1 MDKQLTQYLLSEQN
15 IQDLIDKIDCTVY
28 IKAESLQACRQVIK
42 TNLSNYLNRLASIPQ
57 TERQLISTI
66 AFLNKK
72 CYDEI
77 VEFIASKYQGKSIF
91 KQHEE
96 TILTRE
102 EVEKLL
108 QQRVSH
114 DTILRTL
121 TDPSI
126 LLYLKSLMDTYNESV
141 KEEGEIIDIHQL
153 QDLLR
158 GNKPEAPK
166 PDINSQI
173 LSIKTRIEDL
183 ATMPQNEQVMQEK
196 ASLINSLVKF
206 QKETMD
212 TSTEMIDNKY
222 QIDVKITPRSAD
234 DLRSIVFKTN
244 VERKVKSIQLHK
256 YLIPKNSHNVTTFT
270 NNLTVYYNGD
280 VIKHDLVPGYYT
292 IEQIINSIQAVM
304 AFLKITIDNKIVT
317 FSSNSKFDLLVHDNS
332 ILPLLG
338 FADSNSMNRL
348 SHTAESP
355 YNLDLN
361 DSVFITLDRSTIDPI
376 ELSLAKETK
385 LETPIIL
392 RQPSKSMAVKDITV
406 KLLDKL
412 NHFYDLIGK
421 TIHLHISV
429 EYEDHSHA

>member
-42 TNLSNYLNRLASIPQ
+42 SNLTNYLSRLASAPQ
-57 TERQLISTI
+57 TEKQLISTI

-77 VEFIASKYQGKSIF
+77 VDFIASKYQGKSIF
-91 KQHEE
+91 KKHEE

-108 QQRVSH
+108 QQRVTH

-121 TDPSI
+121 TDPAI
-126 LLYLKSLMDTYNESV
+126 LLYLKSLMDACNATVE
-141 KEEGEIIDIHQL
+141 EEGEIIDIHQL
-153 QDLLR
+153 QTLLR
-158 GNKPEAPK
+158 GKNPEPPK

-173 LSIKTRIEDL
+173 MSIKTRIEDL

-196 ASLINSLVKF
+196 ASLINTLVRF
-206 QKETMD
+206 QKESET
-212 TSTEMIDNKY
+212 TDNKC

-234 DLRSIVFKTN
+234 DLKSITFKTN
-244 VERKVKSIQLHK
+244 VEKKVKSIQLHK
-256 YLIPKNSHNVTTFT
+256 YFIPKNSCNVTNFT
-270 NNLTVYYNGD
+270 NNLTVYYNGE
-280 VIKHDLVPGYYT
+280 VIKHDLSPGHYSMA
-292 IEQIINSIQAVM
+292 QIINSIQSAM
-304 AFLKITIDNKIVT
+304 PFLTVNVDNDIVT
-317 FSSNSKFDLLVHDNS
+317 FSSSSKFDLLAHANS
-332 ILPLLG
+332 ILPMLG

-348 SHTAESP
+348 SHRAESP
-355 YNLDLN
+355 HNLHLN

-376 ELSLAKETK
+376 ELNLDKEMK
-385 LETPIIL
+385 LDQPIIL
-392 RQPSKSMAVKDITV
+392 REPSKPIVIKDITV

-412 NHFYDLIGK
+412 SHFYDLIGK
-421 TIHLHISV
+421 EIHLHLSV
-429 EYEDHSHA
+429 EYEDHSHL